1 MPKIVDHENRKKQ
14 IAEATWKVIL
24 EQGMEGATVRNIA
37 KEAGLSL
44 GALRYYFS
52 SQDELFVYAMKLVK
66 ENATERINKIAYSG
80 LPPFEKVMAILLEVV
95 PVNPE
100 TMAEMEV
107 WFAYV
112 FYTRHKEDIFEAKK
126 DEIFKGMKSLLLYLQ
141 EHQVL
146 APKLDIEMETERL
159 YALIDGLALHALLE
173 PQRMQKERIIKVIQY
188 HMKMIC
194 VDGVLVEGRM
204 KDGE

>member
-1 MPKIVDHENRKKQ
+1 MTMPKIVDHEKRKKN
-14 IAEATWKVIL
+14 IAEATWRVIL

-52 SQDELFVYAMKLVK
+52 TQDELFVYAMKLVK
-66 ENATERINKIAYSG
+66 ENATARINEIALSDV
-80 LPPFEKVMAILLEVV
+80 PPYEKVLNILMEIV
-95 PVNPE
+95 PINKE

-112 FYTRHKEDIFEAKK
+112 FYTRHKEDLFDAKK
-126 DEIFKGMKSLLLYLQ
+126 NELFRGMEKLIEYLDQ
-141 EHQVL
+141 HQILRPNLDKVL
-146 APKLDIEMETERL
+146 EAERL

-173 PQRMQKERIIKVIQY
+173 PQRISKERIVKLIEY
-188 HMKMIC
+188 HLKMIC
-194 VDGVLVEGRM
+194 VRE
-204 KDGE
+204 